1 VTHSSWVEDR
11 SRSYERLE
19 FLGDSVLGVSIA
31 AHLFARFPGRAEGEL
46 ARIRAHVVSRES
58 CAVVAREL
66 GLDRDLADRGRELG
80 GDAALAAETIA
91 GSASV
96 MAEVIEAVIGASYLE
111 FGAGEVVPAV
121 VEAFAQRV
129 AYAAEKHVDHKTV
142 LQEDLAR
149 RGASVTYELVETTGP
164 DHDRRYTTA
173 ALVEGRELG
182 RGSGPSKKASEQA
195 AAKEALRGMAGGTP
209 PG

>member
-1 VTHSSWVEDR
+1 M
-11 SRSYERLE
+11 SYERLE

-31 AHLFARFPGRAEGEL
+31 EHLYRRFADRAEGEL

-66 GLDRDLADRGRELG
+66 GLNADLAGRGRELG
-80 GDAALAAETIA
+80 GDAAIAADTIA
-91 GSASV
+91 ASTSV
-96 MAEVIEAVIGASYLE
+96 MAEVIEAVIGAAYLE
-111 FGAGEVVPAV
+111 FGPGGVMPAV
-121 VEAFAQRV
+121 VESFADRV
-129 AYAAEKHVDHKTV
+129 AYAAEKHVDYKTV

-173 ALVEGRELG
+173 AFVEGRELG

-195 AAKEALRGMAGGTP
+195 AAMEALRGITGGP
-209 PG
+209 PPDD

>member
-1 VTHSSWVEDR
+1 L
-11 SRSYERLE
+11 SYERLE

-31 AHLFARFPGRAEGEL
+31 EHLYRRFDDRAEGEL

-66 GLDRDLADRGRELG
+66 GLNADLAGRGRELG
-80 GDAALAAETIA
+80 GDAALAADTIA
-91 GSASV
+91 GSTSV
-96 MAEVIEAVIGASYLE
+96 MAEVIEAVIGAAYLE
-111 FGAGEVVPAV
+111 FGPVDVMPAV
-121 VEAFAQRV
+121 VASVADRV
-129 AYAAEKHVDHKTV
+129 AYAAEKHVDYKTV

-173 ALVEGRELG
+173 AFVEGRELG

-195 AAKEALRGMAGGTP
+195 AAMEALRGITGGAP
-209 PG
+209 PDY

>member
-1 VTHSSWVEDR
+1 
-11 SRSYERLE
+11 
-19 FLGDSVLGVSIA
+19 
-31 AHLFARFPGRAEGEL
+31 
-46 ARIRAHVVSRES
+46 
-58 CAVVAREL
+58 
-66 GLDRDLADRGRELG
+66 
-80 GDAALAAETIA
+80 
-91 GSASV
+91 

-111 FGAGEVVPAV
+111 FGAKEVVPAV
-121 VEAFAQRV
+121 VEAFAERV
-129 AYAAEKHVDHKTV
+129 AYAADKHVDHKTV

-195 AAKEALRGMAGGTP
+195 AAKEALRGMAGGNP

>member
-1 VTHSSWVEDR
+1 M
-11 SRSYERLE
+11 
-19 FLGDSVLGVSIA
+19 LGVSIA
-31 AHLFARFPGRAEGEL
+31 AHLFARFPDRAEGEL

-58 CAVVAREL
+58 CAVVARNL

-91 GSASV
+91 GSSSV

-111 FGAGEVVPAV
+111 FGAAEVVPAI
-121 VEAFAQRV
+121 VEAFAERV
-129 AYAAEKHVDHKTV
+129 AYAADKHVDHKTV

-195 AAKEALRGMAGGTP
+195 AAKEALRGMAGGKP